1 MLLAIDIGNTNT
13 VFAVYQND
21 KLKAFLK
28 SSWRFQTI
36 AARTSDEYAALLNQV
51 FTLEGISWG
60 KVVDVIVSSVVPDAD
75 FNVRKFCKKYM
86 KKEPTF
92 ITAKMAGIKV
102 EIDKPE
108 EVGADRLVNAIAV
121 REHYKI
127 PAIVIDFGTATTFDV
142 INAKGHYAGGV
153 IAPGINLSIEAL
165 HRAAAKLPKISIK
178 APQKAIG
185 KSTVTAIQ
193 SGIYWGYIGLIEG
206 LVERISKEMGGKK
219 PFVLATGGLAPLF
232 ADNTKVIN
240 AVDEELT
247 LKGLLCIY
255 KDLKKK

>member
-21 KLKAFLK
+21 KLKA
-28 SSWRFQTI
+28 SWRFQTI

-51 FTLEGISWG
+51 FTLDGISWG

-86 KKEPTF
+86 KMEPTF
-92 ITAKMAGIKV
+92 ITSKMAGIKV
-102 EIDKPE
+102 EIDRPE

-121 REHYKI
+121 REHYKT

-142 INAKGHYAGGV
+142 INGKGSYAGGA
-153 IAPGINLSIEAL
+153 IAPGINLSVEAL

-178 APQKAIG
+178 APEKAIG

-206 LVERISKEMGGKK
+206 LVERITKEMREK

-232 ADNTKVIN
+232 ADNTKIIN
-240 AVDEELT
+240 KVDEELT

-255 KDLKKK
+255 KGLKKK